1 MADQALLQKMFTN
14 HGLRDFRWINPAEI
28 VVAKWVRMKC
38 TFGCDSYGRNAACPP
53 NTPSVAECGEFFQE
67 YKLGAVFRL
76 VTSFSDPDELQA
88 WVRKV
93 NLELLNLEGDVGK
106 AGYQKAF
113 LLFIDSCNLCRE
125 CAKTRDICRN
135 KRMAR
140 PSAEGM
146 AVDLLATVQSF
157 GFEPGSVGVEGDEH
171 YAFLL
176 LE

>member
-1 MADQALLQKMFTN
+1 MADQAQLQKLFMS
-14 HGLRDFRWINPAEI
+14 HGCRDFRWIDPAEI

-53 NTPSVAECGEFFQE
+53 NTPSVAECGEFFRE

-76 VTSFSDPDELQA
+76 LATVSDPDELQA
-88 WVRKV
+88 WIRKV
-93 NLELLNLEGDVGK
+93 NLELLNLERDVGD
-106 AGYQKAF
+106 AGYPKAF
-113 LLFIDSCNLCRE
+113 LLFLDSCNLCRE
-125 CAKTRDICRN
+125 CTKGRDACRN
-135 KRMAR
+135 KRLAR

-146 AVDLLATVQSF
+146 AVDLLATVQGF
-157 GFEPGSVGVEGDEH
+157 GFEPGSGGEEGDAR